1 MIAWVLGALVI
12 LAAAIV
18 LRRLLAIDPLTTRGA
33 MSLLALSPDR
43 EAIYKPIAQE
53 IETQAAILS
62 ISLNDAIDERDSG
75 HNEIAWRLVRLS
87 VSEWDRLSEVLA
99 VLLNVVSE
107 NMGSARM
114 VIPVRGMVSKRFK
127 SRTMVD
133 FLRMHEL
140 LDQLVFR
147 SKMRF
152 QLHVRVLRRGAEN
165 LTAEFRRAYR
175 FAERTEDRPPE
186 LWHKLDLYFHDFDLV
201 IKESLLAFRA
211 FLVCLPH
218 STLSG
223 FAAEL
228 LPVVRHSVRTASGP
242 AGH

>member
-1 MIAWVLGALVI
+1 MAWVLGVLVL
-12 LAAAIV
+12 LAAAVV
-18 LRRLLAIDPLTTRGA
+18 LRRVLALDPLTTRGA
-33 MSLLALSPDR
+33 MSLLALTPDR
-43 EAIYKPIAQE
+43 DAIYQPIAQE

-87 VSEWDRLSEVLA
+87 VSEWDRLSEILTI
-99 VLLNVVSE
+99 LLNVVSE
-107 NMGSARM
+107 HMGSARM
-114 VIPVRGMVSKRFK
+114 VIPVRGMVSQRFK
-127 SRTMVD
+127 SRTMID
-133 FLRMHEL
+133 YLRMHEL

-152 QLHVRVLRRGAEN
+152 QLHVRVLRRGAET
-165 LTAEFRRAYR
+165 LTIEFRRAYR
-175 FAERTEDRPPE
+175 YAERTEDRPPE

-223 FAAEL
+223 FAAQL
-228 LPVVRHSVRTASGP
+228 RPVVRHGVRTTSA
-242 AGH
+242 AADR